1 MIKKKYE
8 MVPHPAAFKRRL
20 DKEYSKEVIDKLR
33 NLPLNLAEINHPAAT
48 SNHKDIKNKN
58 EIKYENFIQGARVY
72 LKSIEK
78 SKNEFDIS
86 RKGYLKNHL
95 LPYFKNLG
103 FTEFKEFNRGNYLP
117 RGLAI
122 NPSHFLFILSLILI

>member
-1 MIKKKYE
+1 MLKKKYE
-8 MVPHPAAFKRRL
+8 ILPHPAAFKRRL

-33 NLPLNLAEINHPAAT
+33 NLPLNLAEINHPATT

-78 SKNEFDIS
+78 SKNE
-86 RKGYLKNHL
+86 KNIPPDTAEYSLYRFSVGKECLYSLVRHI
-95 LPYFKNLG
+95 NVG
-103 FTEFKEFNRGNYLP
+103 FCND
-117 RGLAI
+117 
-122 NPSHFLFILSLILI
+122 FIRSVH